1 MRSAALLLSTLAA
14 ATALCAAEAPEVRF
28 LCFAP
33 SPYSH
38 RHDAMR
44 AGLGVYFSLEQAIAQ
59 HRLPLRASFYD
70 GARVFDQA
78 EPAKKLVAGAR
89 VLVIGGSAWAQGS
102 SYYLR
107 RFFELVDLEPLAG
120 VSVTAWATAGG
131 AHTGG
136 ETVITD
142 IFRTAMGM
150 GAQVF
155 SLGQKQMVFTTDER
169 IAPLEGQFTRMDGW
183 YMDQFARAIA
193 VTALA
198 GHDREAAAA
207 LAKKLGTSS
216 QYWTFQPKDEAG
228 LARYAPLVDRLNAAA
243 DAKSA
248 AWRELLKAVK

>member
-1 MRSAALLLSTLAA
+1 MRSVPLLLLLAA
-14 ATALCAAEAPEVRF
+14 AVFPAAAADTPEVRF

-44 AGLGVYFSLEQAIAQ
+44 AGLGIYLSLQQTIDR
-59 HRLPLRASFYD
+59 HRLPLRATFYD
-70 GARVFDQA
+70 GSPVFDQA

-89 VLVIGGSAWAQGS
+89 VLVIGGSAWSQGS

-107 RFFELVDLEPLAG
+107 RFFEFVDLEPLGG

-136 ETVITD
+136 ETVISD

-155 SLGQKQMVFTTDER
+155 SLGQKYMVFTTDER
-169 IAPLEGQFTRMDGW
+169 LAPPEGRFTALDAW
-183 YMDQFARAIA
+183 FMDQFAKTIA
-193 VTALA
+193 ATALA
-198 GHDREAAAA
+198 GHDPAAFAA
-207 LAKKLGTSS
+207 LSKKLGTSI
-216 QYWTFQPKDEAG
+216 QYWNLMPKTEAA
-228 LARYAPLVDRLNAAA
+228 LASYAPLVDRLNAAA
-243 DAKSA
+243 DAKSD
-248 AWRELLKAVK
+248 AWRDLLKLVR

>member
-1 MRSAALLLSTLAA
+1 MRTLLLLWLAA
-14 ATALCAAEAPEVRF
+14 APALHAADVPEVRF

-44 AGLGVYFSLEQAIAQ
+44 AGIGIHLALEQVIAQ
-59 HRLPLRASFYD
+59 HRLPLRSTFYD
-70 GARVFDQA
+70 GSSVFDKA

-107 RFFELVDLEPLAG
+107 RFFEFVDLEPLAG
-120 VSVTAWATAGG
+120 VSVSAWATAGG

-136 ETVITD
+136 ETVISD

-155 SLGQKQMVFTTDER
+155 SLGQKYMVFTTDER
-169 IAPLEGQFTRMDGW
+169 VAPPEGQFTRMDGW

-193 VTALA
+193 VVALA
-198 GHDREAAAA
+198 GHDRVAAAE
-207 LAKKLGTSS
+207 LSKKLGTSA
-216 QYWTFQPKDEAG
+216 QYWNFMPKDEAA

-243 DAKSA
+243 DAKSD
-248 AWRELLKAVK
+248 AWRELLKVVR